1 MNKNNGLGRLWKS
14 REIPVL
20 LFILLLILFFSIT
33 IEGFFTFRNF
43 QIISRQITTVGIVA
57 LGMTLVILTGGI
69 DLSVGSILAFSIN
82 IGGLA
87 ILAGWPIYT
96 VYPLILLLGASL
108 GLING
113 ALITWI
119 KVPALIITL
128 GTMNIYRGIIMIIT
142 GGAYIT
148 RIPREYS
155 LIGTGYVPFIFFMV
169 VLVIFVYVTFNTKMG
184 RNLFAIGGGSQASE
198 FSGVPVKKYRILVYV
213 ISGFLSALSGIILVG
228 RSGFIQPQSGMG
240 YELDTIAAVVI
251 GGTSIFGGTG
261 SVLGTFLG
269 SALMGLIIA
278 GLTMLAVDAYWHGLI
293 TGILIILAI
302 SLDTLRQM
310 KRS

>member
-1 MNKNNGLGRLWKS
+1 
-14 REIPVL
+14 
-20 LFILLLILFFSIT
+20 
-33 IEGFFTFRNF
+33 
-43 QIISRQITTVGIVA
+43 
-57 LGMTLVILTGGI
+57 LVILTGGI